1 MLGIPSD
8 GLQLCSSEAGTSTRW
23 PRHVSGGLLV
33 LTSSDPSSIKST
45 SKYPTNPRLVLA
57 TRILSLI
64 RLAYPSFKPEI
75 ESALGRETKSRFE
88 KAHLANL
95 RDLCEWFIP
104 KVCYLLVFLLF
115 GRELPTTVPWD
126 EVLTEFCLF
135 VMSNQYI
142 VLVEMFLT
150 TS

>member
-1 MLGIPSD
+1 MYDTSGVGDSFRRSTIVLLGSWHIYKMATTCVWR
-8 GLQLCSSEAGTSTRW
+8 LAG
-23 PRHVSGGLLV
+23 PDFIGPLFHQMF
-33 LTSSDPSSIKST
+33 PT

-64 RLAYPSFKPEI
+64 RLAYPSFKPEV
-75 ESALGRETKSRFE
+75 ESALGREAKSRFE

-115 GRELPTTVPWD
+115 GRGLRPMVR
-126 EVLTEFCLF
+126 LF
-135 VMSNQYI
+135 N
-142 VLVEMFLT
+142 L
-150 TS
+150 